1 MLLFNLKFFLFN
13 LKGKKSV
20 MSRVFKRR
28 HIEYADEYKVYI
40 SLPLADE
47 ILIYWNGGKPINQN
61 FQTFLEWHKIILQ
74 YQPQVSLL
82 KKVFQWVK
90 I

>member
-13 LKGKKSV
+13 LKGKKICNVSC
-20 MSRVFKRR
+20 FKHQ

-47 ILIYWNGGKPINQN
+47 NTNI
-61 FQTFLEWHKIILQ
+61 LEW
-74 YQPQVSLL
+74 
-82 KKVFQWVK
+82 
-90 I
+90 